1 MPETIKAEELPLRDI
16 FSDQFRF
23 RVPEYQR
30 PYAWTTEE
38 TTELL
43 EDIKHAASTVMS
55 EAGDVKEA
63 SPYFLGSIVIIKK
76 GNSSVAD
83 VVDGQQRITTL
94 TILFCVLRDIA
105 SRDRA
110 SQELPETI
118 HKYVREASDVLA
130 GVTGEFRLSVRQR
143 DREFFQSQVQERG
156 NLQNFVNLS
165 PENLPDTQHSRLR
178 MLENTKY
185 LWDQVLKLDNQQRH
199 VLAMFLVQRCYLV
212 VVSTSDHSSAYRI
225 FSVLNDRGLDL
236 SPTDILKAEI
246 IGGMDENV
254 RDRYTDMW
262 ENYEDDLGRE
272 RYRDLFA
279 HIRMIYVKNKLYRN
293 LQEEFQEH
301 ILRNVTHQG
310 FMDDVLTPYYDQYK
324 TITDASYGSTSD
336 AERVN
341 MFLRHLN
348 RLDNF
353 DWIPPAMAFF
363 DRNRHDTAS
372 LVQFTRDLD
381 RLAYGLFIMRSNINE
396 RIRRYAD
403 LLHAIES
410 GATLSDSTGPL
421 HLTDSEKEQILQA
434 LDGPIYRKGSRVP
447 LILLRR
453 LDSALA
459 DEGASYYH
467 SVISVEHV
475 LPQSPDA
482 SSDWM
487 RNFPDQEEREQWTH
501 KLANLVLLS
510 RRKNARAANYDFGRK
525 KDEYFQQNNVTPF
538 ALTTP
543 VVNESE
549 WTPEVLRR
557 RQREL
562 IEVLKKEWRLG

>member
-1 MPETIKAEELPLRDI
+1 MPETIKAIELPIGNI
-16 FSDQFRF
+16 FSDQYRF
-23 RVPEYQR
+23 QIPDYQR

-38 TTELL
+38 TTDLL
-43 EDIKHAASTVMS
+43 DDLKHAASAVIS
-55 EAGDVKEA
+55 ENGDVEET

-76 GNSSVAD
+76 GDHEPEAD
-83 VVDGQQRITTL
+83 VVDGQQRVTTL
-94 TILFCVLRDIA
+94 TILFCVLRDL
-105 SRDRA
+105 A
-110 SQELPETI
+110 SQTSQKRAEMI
-118 HKYVREASDVLA
+118 HKFICEDSNEFN
-130 GVTGEFRLSVRQR
+130 GTIGKFRLSIRER
-143 DREFFQSQVQERG
+143 DKEFFQSHVQKMGEVQDFVAHHPG
-156 NLQNFVNLS
+156 NLSDSKQ
-165 PENLPDTQHSRLR
+165 RI
-178 MLENTKY
+178 LENTKC
-185 LWDQVLKLDNQQRH
+185 LWEQVLRLDENQRN
-199 VLAMFLVQRCYLV
+199 VLTRFLVRRCYLV
-212 VVSTSDHSSAYRI
+212 IVSTSDRGSAYRI

-236 SPTDILKAEI
+236 SPTDILKAGI
-246 IGGMDENV
+246 IGGMDEDV
-254 RDRYTDMW
+254 RDRYTEMW
-262 ENYEDDLGRE
+262 ETYEEDLGRDRFGE
-272 RYRDLFA
+272 LFS
-279 HIRMIYVKNKLYRN
+279 HIRMIYVKNKLYRS
-293 LQEEFQEH
+293 LQDEFQEH
-301 ILRNVTHQG
+301 ILPATTHQG
-310 FMDDVLTPYYDQYK
+310 FMDDVLTPYHDQYK
-324 TITDASYGSTSD
+324 TITDASYEGASG
-336 AERVN
+336 AETVN
-341 MFLRHLN
+341 VFLRHLN

-363 DRNRHDTAS
+363 ERNPHDTAS

-381 RLAYGLFIMRSNINE
+381 RLAYGLFIMRANINE

-410 GATLSDSTGPL
+410 SATLSDSTGPL
-421 HLTDSEKEQILQA
+421 QLTDSEKEQILQA

-459 DEGASYYH
+459 DEGASYDH

-482 SSDWM
+482 GSEWI
-487 RNFPDQEEREQWTH
+487 RNFPDQEERERWTH

-538 ALTTP
+538 VLTTQ

-549 WTPEVLRR
+549 WTPEVLHR
-557 RQREL
+557 RQRDL

>member
-1 MPETIKAEELPLRDI
+1 MPGTIEAETIKAKGRPLEDI
-16 FSDQFRF
+16 FCDKFCFRI
-23 RVPEYQR
+23 PEYQR
-30 PYAWTTEE
+30 PYAWTTVQ
-38 TTELL
+38 TAELL
-43 EDIKHAASTVMS
+43 DDLKHAACAVMR
-55 EAGDVKEA
+55 ENGDVTEA
-63 SPYFLGSIVIIKK
+63 SPYFLGSIVIIK
-76 GNSSVAD
+76 GDSSEAD

-94 TILFCVLRDIA
+94 TILFCVLRDLA
-105 SRDRA
+105 SPDMAR
-110 SQELPETI
+110 QI
-118 HKYVREASDVLA
+118 HDYVQARNRIFA
-130 GVTGEFRLSVRQR
+130 GVVGNFRLSVRER
-143 DREFFQSQVQERG
+143 DEKFFQSHIQEMGVLR
-156 NLQNFVNLS
+156 NFVEHS
-165 PENLPDTQHSRLR
+165 PENLPDSQQR

-185 LWDQVLKLDNQQRH
+185 LREQVLLLDENQRNT
-199 VLAMFLVQRCYLV
+199 LTSFLVQRCYLV
-212 VVSTSDHSSAYRI
+212 VVSASDHSSAYRI

-236 SPTDILKAEI
+236 SPTDILKAGI
-246 IGGMDENV
+246 IGGMNGNV
-254 RDRYTDMW
+254 QDRYTEMW
-262 ENYEDDLGRE
+262 EDYEEQLGRDRFRE
-272 RYRDLFA
+272 LFT
-279 HIRMIYVKNKLYRN
+279 HIRMIYVKNKLYRP

-301 ILRNVTHQG
+301 ILRNMTHQG

-324 TITDASYGSTSD
+324 TITDASYESTRG

-341 MFLRHLN
+341 MFLRHLK

-363 DRNRHDTAS
+363 KRNGDDTAS

-381 RLAYGLFIMRSNINE
+381 RLAYGLFIMRANINE
-396 RIRRYAD
+396 RIRRYAE

-410 GATLSDSTGPL
+410 SATLSDSTGPL
-421 HLTDSEKEQILQA
+421 QLTDSEKEQILQA
-434 LDGPIYRKGSRVP
+434 LDGPIYRKGSPVP

-487 RNFPDQEEREQWTH
+487 CNFPDQEEREQWTH

-538 ALTTP
+538 VLTTR

>member
-1 MPETIKAEELPLRDI
+1 MPETIKAIELPIGNI
-16 FSDQFRF
+16 FSDQYRF
-23 RVPEYQR
+23 QIPDYQR

-38 TTELL
+38 TTALL
-43 EDIKHAASTVMS
+43 DDLKHAASAVIS
-55 EAGDVKEA
+55 ENGDVEET

-76 GNSSVAD
+76 GDHEPEAD
-83 VVDGQQRITTL
+83 VVDGQQRVTTL
-94 TILFCVLRDIA
+94 TILFCVLRDL
-105 SRDRA
+105 A
-110 SQELPETI
+110 SQTSQKRAEMI
-118 HKYVREASDVLA
+118 HKFICEDSNEFN
-130 GVTGEFRLSVRQR
+130 GTIGKFRLSIRER
-143 DREFFQSQVQERG
+143 DKEFFQSHVQKMGEV
-156 NLQNFVNLS
+156 QNFVAQHPGNLS
-165 PENLPDTQHSRLR
+165 DSKQRI
-178 MLENTKY
+178 LENTKC
-185 LWDQVLKLDNQQRH
+185 LWEQVSRLDENQRN
-199 VLAMFLVQRCYLV
+199 VLTRFLVRRCYLV
-212 VVSTSDHSSAYRI
+212 IVSTSDRGSAYRI

-236 SPTDILKAEI
+236 SPTDILKAGI
-246 IGGMDENV
+246 IGGMDEDV
-254 RDRYTDMW
+254 RDRYTEMW
-262 ENYEDDLGRE
+262 ETYEEDLGRDRFGE
-272 RYRDLFA
+272 IFS
-279 HIRMIYVKNKLYRN
+279 HIRMIYVKNKLYRS
-293 LQEEFQEH
+293 LQDEFQEH
-301 ILRNVTHQG
+301 ILPATTHQG
-310 FMDDVLTPYYDQYK
+310 FMDDVLTPYHDQYK
-324 TITDASYGSTSD
+324 TITDASYEGASG
-336 AERVN
+336 AETVN
-341 MFLRHLN
+341 TFLSHLN

-421 HLTDSEKEQILQA
+421 QLTDSEKEQILQA

-482 SSDWM
+482 GSEWI

-525 KDEYFQQNNVTPF
+525 KDEYFRQNNVTPF

-543 VVNESE
+543 VMDESE

-557 RQREL
+557 RQRDL

>member
-1 MPETIKAEELPLRDI
+1 MPETIEAEQLPLVDI
-16 FSDQFRF
+16 FSDRFEFRI
-23 RVPEYQR
+23 PDYQR
-30 PYAWTTEE
+30 PYAWTTEQ
-38 TTELL
+38 TAELL
-43 EDIKHAASTVMS
+43 EDIAHAASVVMS
-55 EAGDVKEA
+55 ENGDVQEA
-63 SPYFLGSIVIIKK
+63 SPYFLGSVVIIK
-76 GNSSVAD
+76 GNSPKSD
-83 VVDGQQRITTL
+83 VVDGQQRFTTL

-105 SRDRA
+105 SPDMAR
-110 SQELPETI
+110 QI
-118 HKYVREASDVLA
+118 HYFVQARTAVFA
-130 GVTGEFRLSVRQR
+130 GVVGNFRLSVRER
-143 DREFFQSQVQERG
+143 DEKFFQSHIQEMG
-156 NLQNFVNLS
+156 VLQNFVERS
-165 PENLPDTQHSRLR
+165 PENLSDSQQR

-185 LWDQVLKLDNQQRH
+185 LWEQVSRLDENQRNT
-199 VLAMFLVQRCYLV
+199 LTSFLVQRCYIV
-212 VVSTSDHSSAYRI
+212 VVSTSDHGSAYRI

-236 SPTDILKAEI
+236 SPTDILKARI
-246 IGGMDENV
+246 IGGMGENV
-254 RDRYTDMW
+254 RDRYTEMW

-293 LQEEFQEH
+293 LQDEFQEH
-301 ILRNVTHQG
+301 ILTDTTHKARKG
-310 FMDDVLTPYYDQYK
+310 FMDSVLEPYFEVYK
-324 TITDASYGSTSD
+324 TITEASYESTSG

-363 DRNRHDTAS
+363 KRNLHDTAS
-372 LVQFTRDLD
+372 LIQFTRDLD
-381 RLAYGLFIMRSNINE
+381 RLAYGLFIMRANINE

-410 GATLSDSTGPL
+410 SATLSDSTGPL
-421 HLTDSEKEQILQA
+421 QLTDSEKEQILQA

-459 DEGASYYH
+459 DEGASYDH

-482 SSDWM
+482 GSEWI
-487 RNFPDQEEREQWTH
+487 RNFPDQEERERWTH

-538 ALTTP
+538 VLTTQ

-549 WTPEVLRR
+549 WTPEVLHR
-557 RQREL
+557 RQRDL
-562 IEVLKKEWRLG
+562 IEVLKREWRLD